1 MLFLNAKFIDLD
13 LGANAVI
20 VNEEDLK
27 GTSYYPQ
34 DRVLIESHSG
44 SVLGILYSTKT
55 MVQKGEVGIPV
66 RKMKGISLKEGEE
79 VNLRHAEKPESIQFI
94 KKKMDGQVLSP
105 NEIRTII
112 DEIVSKKLSNI
123 ELAAFV
129 TSTYVNGMNMEEI
142 VEMTK
147 RMAETGDMISW
158 EKSLVV
164 DIHSI
169 GGVPGNK
176 YALLSIPILA
186 AAGITIPK
194 TSSRAITSPAGTAD
208 VMEVLTNV
216 ELDEEELKRV
226 VKATNGCLVWGGGVN
241 LAPADDIIINV
252 ERPVSIDP
260 QPQLLASVMAKK
272 VATGIKYAVI
282 DIPVGKGVKIKNEA
296 EGAKLARKFI
306 ELGELLNI
314 RVECVL
320 TYGGQ
325 PLGRAIGPALEAKEA
340 LEALTDPKSAPKS
353 LIEKAI
359 SLAGIL
365 LELGGSAQIG
375 DGQKLAWEILE
386 SGRALEKFN
395 QIIVEQGGTPKKPEE
410 IELGKYVE
418 EVRSPIDGYIVG
430 INNTSITNVVKEAGA
445 PRDKKAGLLLNAKIG
460 NKVKRGDILYT
471 IYSGSEERLNSAV
484 NLARRVY
491 PVNVEGMM
499 IERISKF

>member
-13 LGANAVI
+13 LGENAVI

-34 DRVLIESHSG
+34 DRVLIESHAG
-44 SVLGILYSTKT
+44 SVIGNIYSTKT
-55 MVQKGEVGIPV
+55 MVQKGEVGMLV
-66 RKMKGISLKEGEE
+66 SELAEISISEGEE
-79 VNLRHAEKPESIQFI
+79 VKLRHAEKPESIPFI
-94 KKKMDGQVLSP
+94 KKKMDGQVLNP
-105 NEIRTII
+105 HEIRTII

-123 ELAAFV
+123 ELSAFV
-129 TSTYVNGMNMEEI
+129 SSTYINGMNMDEI
-142 VEMTK
+142 GEMTK
-147 RMAETGDMISW
+147 RIAETGDMISW
-158 EKSLVV
+158 EKNLVV

-216 ELDEEELKRV
+216 ELKEEEIKRI
-226 VKATNGCLVWGGGVN
+226 VKTTNGCLVWGGGVN

-272 VATGIKYAVI
+272 IATGIKYTVI

-314 RVECVL
+314 KVECVL

-340 LEALTDPKSAPKS
+340 IEALQDPKNAPKS
-353 LIEKAI
+353 LIEKAL

-365 LELGGSAQIG
+365 LELGGAAQIG
-375 DGQKLAWEILE
+375 EGQNLAWEILE

-395 QIIVEQGGTPKKPEE
+395 QIIIEQGGTPKKPEE
-410 IELGKYVE
+410 IELGDYIE
-418 EVRSPIDGYIVG
+418 EIIAPIDGYVTDIS
-430 INNTSITNVVKEAGA
+430 NTGITNVVKEAGA
-445 PRDKKAGLLLNAKIG
+445 PRDKKAGLLLNSKIG
-460 NKVKRGDILYT
+460 NKVKKGDVLYT
-471 IYSGSEERLNSAV
+471 IYSGSEERLVSAV

-491 PVNVEGMM
+491 PVKVEGML